1 LKITILINGLK
12 NKKIKNKSVLIEV
25 VTFHSSL
32 SVRYISTLLFYYS
45 LILYAILV
53 FNKTLTNVAILTQYG
68 IPFLHKCD
76 GLFNQPSP
84 LVSG

>member
-1 LKITILINGLK
+1 
-12 NKKIKNKSVLIEV
+12 LIEV

-32 SVRYISTLLFYYS
+32 SVRYISILLFYYS

-68 IPFLHKCD
+68 IPFLHQYD
-76 GLFNQPSP
+76 GLLNQPSP
-84 LVSG
+84 LAFG